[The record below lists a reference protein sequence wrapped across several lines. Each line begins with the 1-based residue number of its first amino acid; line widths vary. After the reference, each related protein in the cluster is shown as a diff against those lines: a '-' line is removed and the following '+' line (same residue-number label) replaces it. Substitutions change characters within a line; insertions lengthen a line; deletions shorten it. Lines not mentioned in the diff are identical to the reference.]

1 MKLTKYEY
9 KHNRFGNRKV
19 YRLGAYFPPVARIF
33 MIVIVNIVT
42 ILTIFDIVYSKN
54 IPLINNIICLLL
66 IIIFS
71 FLVIEYNPLFI
82 FSIIIRGICYIFS
95 KNNHQKKLIY
105 SLLRDYNNII
115 NFEKK
120 MGITDVNI
128 SFFNPFKIYFKK
140 NGKKGSI
147 TIKIIKCGKTT
158 EKNQMTDYKKYNDYI
173 FYLKTEIIKVYKE
186 DTTLNN

>member
-19 YRLGAYFPPVARIF
+19 YRLGAYFPPVAIIF

-82 FSIIIRGICYIFS
+82 FSIIKRGICYIFS

-120 MGITDVNI
+120 WAL
-128 SFFNPFKIYFKK
+128 
-140 NGKKGSI
+140 
-147 TIKIIKCGKTT
+147 
-158 EKNQMTDYKKYNDYI
+158 QM
-173 FYLKTEIIKVYKE
+173 
-186 DTTLNN
+186 